1 MPYYG
6 SNHNAEF
13 QAGQSPLVNTTRSN
27 DSSITLADGGLQADS
42 DRWNALTPHG
52 VLNSATAGSSDDS
65 SWERLQRDQVSGYQ
79 PGSMTKMQDQIGN
92 GTNDNLP

>member
-13 QAGQSPLVNTTRSN
+13 QAGINHQVNPGRSN
-27 DSSITLADGGLQADS
+27 PGSITLADGGLQADS
-42 DRWNALTPHG
+42 DRWAAMTPHG

-65 SWERLQRDQVSGYQ
+65 SWERMQRGQGGYA